1 MRHAYACLQAYDE
14 LKNKRLS
21 GGDNFMAH
29 LMGPAGVITHASLE
43 DKEDGTYLVTYCC
56 TAAGMHDLHITIGKT
71 AGVAPCPPTHP
82 HFHPSRVKYEVG
94 RPKLRSLFSHASWHS
109 QISPQC

>member
-1 MRHAYACLQAYDE
+1 MTHAYACLQAYDE

-29 LMGPAGVITHASLE
+29 LLGPAGVTTHASLE

-71 AGVAPCPPTHP
+71 AGGAPPTPPPPQP
-82 HFHPSRVKYEVG
+82 HSSRSRYEVVS
-94 RPKLRSLFSHASWHS
+94 PKLRGLFFF
-109 QISPQC
+109 CL